1 MLKAKEGHNMEHFKD
16 RFIQALERA
25 GMTRAELSR
34 KTGISESI
42 LSYYASGKATP
53 RKGKLMLICNALNT
67 SPGWLLFGEE
77 AVSFA
82 TEDMLIE
89 VYRNLDNDR
98 QKALLNYA
106 KYLEIMD
113 K

>member
-1 MLKAKEGHNMEHFKD
+1 MEFKD
-16 RFIQALERA
+16 RFNEAVLKS
-25 GMTRAELSR
+25 GKTRAELSR
-34 KTGISESI
+34 ETGISESM
-42 LSYYASGKATP
+42 LSYYANGRTVP
-53 RKGKLMLICNALNT
+53 RKGKLMLICQNLNV

-77 AVSFA
+77 AVSYA
-82 TEDMLIE
+82 SEDMLIE

-106 KYLEIMD
+106 KYLEIME